1 MNDYTIINLPV
12 LLLLGY
18 NDKMVTKEETEAVQK
33 VLPNSRFQ
41 LLEQTAHPI
50 EKTDIAVL
58 AGIIREFCKINE

>member
-1 MNDYTIINLPV
+1 
-12 LLLLGY
+12 
-18 NDKMVTKEETEAVQK
+18 MVTKEETEAVQK

-58 AGIIREFCKINE
+58 AGIIREFCKTNE